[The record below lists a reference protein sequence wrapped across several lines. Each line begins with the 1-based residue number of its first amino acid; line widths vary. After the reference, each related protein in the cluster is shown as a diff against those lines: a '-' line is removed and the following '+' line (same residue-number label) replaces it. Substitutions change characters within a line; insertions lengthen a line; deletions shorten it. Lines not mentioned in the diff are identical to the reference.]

1 MRKVNLDRAFYG
13 LCAVAGLGIGLVGG
27 AKGALA
33 ATERCP
39 DSGIVPQVEIEVLPG
54 QVRLVPGIAR
64 DDVVGHRV
72 DEQGNPL
79 PVPDD
84 EGAPGTLKTIGLTN
98 AHFTNTYSYTVQ
110 SDQGKDG
117 VWCSSVTKL
126 VYSLGYV
133 SQEVYIPREYPPG
146 SCEYRAVHDHEME
159 HVKANQQALS
169 DHLDRIHML
178 AQNALLANQP
188 YEVKTK
194 DAIAEVAKMHLEE
207 TLSGV
212 LADFEADRA
221 VRNANLDSDDTYQAI
236 SDQCDNW

>member
-1 MRKVNLDRAFYG
+1 MRKVDLNRAFCG
-13 LCAVAGLGIGLVGG
+13 LCAVAGLGIGLIG
-27 AKGALA
+27 AVHGARA
-33 ATERCP
+33 ATENCP
-39 DSGIVPQVEIEVLPG
+39 DSGIVPQVKIEVLPG
-54 QVRLVPGIAR
+54 TVRLIPGVAR
-64 DDVVGHRV
+64 DDVVGYRI

-84 EGAPGTLKTIGLTN
+84 EGKPGTLKTIGLTN
-98 AHFTNTYSYTVQ
+98 AHFTNTYSYSVQ
-110 SDQGKDG
+110 SDPGKGG

-133 SQEVYIPREYPPG
+133 SQEVYIPRDYPPG

-159 HVKANQQALS
+159 HVKANQQALA
-169 DHLDRIHML
+169 DHLDSIHAL
-178 AQNALLANQP
+178 ALSALMANQP

-194 DAIAEVAKMHLEE
+194 EAIAEAAKARLVE

-221 VRNANLDSDDTYQAI
+221 VRNANLDSEENYQAI